1 VITVGDLVWWDDE
14 ILALVLDLDYRS
26 ATVLLALIQDTD
38 GVQWAAHLSDL
49 KPCNNQLDM
58 V

>member
-14 ILALVLDLDYRS
+14 ILALVLDLDYKS
-26 ATVLLALIQDTD
+26 AT
-38 GVQWAAHLSDL
+38 HLSDL

>member
-14 ILALVLDLDYRS
+14 ILALVLDLDCEP
-26 ATVLLALIQDTD
+26 ATHRRVLIQDTD
-38 GVQWAAHLSDL
+38 GVQWAARLSDL

>member
-14 ILALVLDLDYRS
+14 ILALVLDLDYN
-26 ATVLLALIQDTD
+26 ATHRRVLIQDTD
-38 GVQWAAHLSDL
+38 GVQWAVHLSDL
-49 KPCNNQLDM
+49 KPCNNQLAM